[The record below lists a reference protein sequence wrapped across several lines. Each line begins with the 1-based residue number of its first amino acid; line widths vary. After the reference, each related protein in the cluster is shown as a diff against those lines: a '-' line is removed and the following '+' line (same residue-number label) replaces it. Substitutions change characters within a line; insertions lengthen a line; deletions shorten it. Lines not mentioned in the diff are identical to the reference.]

1 MGCYEISL
9 GDTIG
14 VGMPESMEMLLKEV
28 IKSVPVTSLAIHCHE
43 TYGQALANLLTP
55 IKIHDRF
62 LETKP
67 VYLFY
72 KLDGGFGGGR
82 IGGWFGRL
90 SVCPRGIRQCSNRR
104 CDLYV
109 TWDGNHFGKV

>member
-14 VGMPESMEMLLKEV
+14 VGTPGSMEVMLKEV
-28 IKSVPVTSLAIHCHE
+28 IKSVPVTSLAIHCHD
-43 TYGQALANLLTP
+43 TYGQALANILTA
-55 IKIHDRF
+55 IKVHDRF
-62 LETKP
+62 LVTKP
-67 VYLFY
+67 VYLFN
-72 KLDGGFGGGR
+72 KPDGGLCGGCV
-82 IGGWFGRL
+82 GGWFGRL